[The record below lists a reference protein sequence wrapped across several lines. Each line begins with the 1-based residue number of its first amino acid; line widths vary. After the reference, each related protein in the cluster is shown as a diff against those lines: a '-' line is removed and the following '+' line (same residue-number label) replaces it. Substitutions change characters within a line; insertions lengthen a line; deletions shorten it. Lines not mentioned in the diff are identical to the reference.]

1 MFRERLSCSGLE
13 KGPYGFWLDGRRGIF
28 FSERDRGE
36 VDPFG
41 GSIVGD
47 PRILQVAGEQKAVF
61 VHAQAHPVKRG
72 YGAVYHGF
80 GLGVQF
86 IERLGRMAFLVFA

>member
-1 MFRERLSCSGLE
+1 MLRERLSCSGLVN
-13 KGPYGFWLDGRRGIF
+13 GPYGFWLDGRWGFF

-47 PRILQVAGEQKAVF
+47 PRILQVAGEQKTVF
-61 VHAQAHPVKRG
+61 VDAQAHPVKG
-72 YGAVYHGF
+72 GDGTMHD
-80 GLGVQF
+80 GLG
-86 IERLGRMAFLVFA
+86 LGGDCLPG